1 MNKRASLKSPHSV
14 KTGRNRYR
22 NRGELKLQNASSNIE
37 PHGLYGPTTRQAVVN
52 AIDKTELN
60 ELCSR
65 LVQAH
70 SENPPG
76 NEAEP
81 AAIVAEWC
89 EELGGEI
96 TLTEPVRGRPNIV
109 ARFSGAGTSSSL
121 AFSGHID
128 VVPVGSA
135 EYARWKHDPYSGK
148 VSQGELWGRGSVD
161 MKGGLASAMAAIK
174 ALRSL
179 DVELPGDLWLFA
191 SMDEELEMTGI
202 KAMLKSG
209 TISDVGAAIVCE
221 PTNLRINCASKG
233 RTWATLRVLGEAAHA
248 SFKDGGVNAITN
260 ALRLAAKL
268 DETTPEHRTHESIGD
283 SWWTITEIEGG
294 LGPAIVPDRCDLTL
308 DVRLVPGQTCDA
320 VWDEVHQMIDRIA
333 LELPDFRCEVHVVE
347 RREPW
352 EIEPESYVAAAMSAG
367 LKAATGGEPGFAA
380 FPGTTDASFMVLA
393 GIPCVIC
400 GPGDLGRAHRE
411 NERIPVSELSDAAR
425 SYALAAIEFF
435 RLTEN
440 DGL

>member
-1 MNKRASLKSPHSV
+1 MRSED
-14 KTGRNRYR
+14 T
-22 NRGELKLQNASSNIE
+22 NRGEVKLQNDGNDTDQ
-37 PHGLYGPTTRQAVVN
+37 HGLYDPTTRQAIVN
-52 AIDKTELN
+52 AIDDTELN

-65 LVQAH
+65 LVQAR
-70 SENPPG
+70 SDNPPG

-89 EELGGEI
+89 RDLGGEV
-96 TLTEPVRGRPNIV
+96 TLTEPMHGRPNIV
-109 ARFSGAGTSSSL
+109 ARFPGSGVAPSL
-121 AFSGHID
+121 AFSGHMD
-128 VVPVGSA
+128 VVPVKPA
-135 EYARWKHDPYSGK
+135 EYSRWEHDPYSGE

-174 ALRSL
+174 ALRRPEVKPS
-179 DVELPGDLWLFA
+179 GDLWLLA

-202 KAMLKSG
+202 KAMIESG
-209 TISDVGAAIVCE
+209 AIDDVDAAIVCE
-221 PTNLRINCASKG
+221 PTNLRINRVSKG

-248 SFKDGGVNAITN
+248 SFKDGGVSAIVN

-268 DETTPEHRTHESIGD
+268 EETTPEHRPHESAGD

-294 LGPAIVPDRCDLTL
+294 LGPAIIPDRCDLTL
-308 DVRLVPGQTCDA
+308 DVRLVPGQTCET
-320 VWDEVHQMIDRIA
+320 VWDEVRQVIDR
-333 LELPDFRCEVHVVE
+333 LTSELPDFRCEVHVVE

-352 EIEPESYVAAAMSAG
+352 EIEPESHVAVAMSAG
-367 LKAATGGEPGFAA
+367 LVAVKGSEPGFAA
-380 FPGTTDASFMVLA
+380 FPGTTDASFMVPA

-411 NERIPVSELSDAAR
+411 NERIPLSELSDAAR

-435 RLTEN
+435 RLTE
-440 DGL
+440 DDSPGS